1 MQLPQEREE
10 PLLSGLPACI
20 GDSRSRIYGD
30 GDWFG
35 GWLSNNACRHWT
47 CCNYCQ
53 GGCTETMQSDWG
65 QLVSPLHPA
74 VAADGQELDLEGQGE
89 VMIASLVCR
98 WFCEFYFTG

>member
-1 MQLPQEREE
+1 M
-10 PLLSGLPACI
+10 
-20 GDSRSRIYGD
+20 
-30 GDWFG
+30 
-35 GWLSNNACRHWT
+35 
-47 CCNYCQ
+47 
-53 GGCTETMQSDWG
+53 ETMQSDWG